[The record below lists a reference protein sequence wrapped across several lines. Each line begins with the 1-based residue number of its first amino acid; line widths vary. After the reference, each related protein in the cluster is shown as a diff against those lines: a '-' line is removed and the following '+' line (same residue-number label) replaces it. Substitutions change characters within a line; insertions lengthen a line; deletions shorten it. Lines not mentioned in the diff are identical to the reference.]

1 MQSVPR
7 VVFLVVLLP
16 LSAAVSTYSQTQA
29 KQQLAETAADKIIHR
44 FCKRFPY
51 LRLTINEHVRN
62 NWLGDN

>member
-29 KQQLAETAADKIIHR
+29 KQRLAETAADKIIHR
-44 FCKRFPY
+44 SYKRF
-51 LRLTINEHVRN
+51 LFTIDDSRTCAE
-62 NWLGDN
+62 